1 MHAWQVFEHGEPAR
15 ALRRIETPPPRPQ
28 EGQLRVRVAATAL
41 GLPDVLMC
49 RGSYPLTPTLPF
61 TPGQELVGEV
71 IEAAPGAP
79 ASVGERVMGV
89 SVFTGGDGGFAQEA
103 LLGGSMVFP
112 APAGLSDA
120 EAAGFVIPYHTAYVG
135 LVRRAGLREGEVLL
149 VLGGAGGTGS
159 AAIQLGRSLGAR
171 VIATAGGAAKAEF
184 CESQG
189 AEVAIDYRERD
200 IAEAVMEATGGR
212 GADVVY
218 DPVGGEAFVAGA
230 KCIAH
235 EGRLLLIG
243 FASGRWGQPKSPDLV
258 FRNYS
263 VLGAMPGSGYTRE
276 FNLSVNDD
284 LMARCERGEIRVP
297 VQREFPFEEL
307 PKALEEVA
315 SRRALGKI
323 VLRVSDG

>member
-1 MHAWQVFEHGEPAR
+1 MRAWQVHEHGEPAQ
-15 ALRRIETPPPRPQ
+15 ALRRTDAPPPEPR

-49 RGSYPLTPTLPF
+49 RGSYPLTPALPF

-79 ASVGERVMGV
+79 AAVGERVMGV
-89 SVFTGGDGGFAQEA
+89 SLFTGGDGGFAQEA

-112 APAGLSDA
+112 APAHLSDA
-120 EAAGFVIPYHTAYVG
+120 EAAGFVIPYHTAHVG

-171 VIATAGGAAKAEF
+171 VIATAGGAEKAAF
-184 CESQG
+184 CERLG
-189 AEVAIDYRERD
+189 AELAIDYREQD
-200 IAEAVMEATGGR
+200 VVEAVRQATGGR

-218 DPVGGEAFVAGA
+218 DPVGGEAFAAGA

-243 FASGRWGQPKSPDLV
+243 FASGRWGQPKSADLV

-263 VLGAMPGSGYTRE
+263 VVGAMPGSGFERE
-276 FNLSVNDD
+276 FNLSVHED
-284 LMARCERGEIRVP
+284 LMQRCGRGEIRVP
-297 VQREFPFEEL
+297 IHREFPFEEL
-307 PKALEEVA
+307 PEALEEVA
-315 SRRALGKI
+315 SRRAQGKV
-323 VLRVSDG
+323 VLRVSGD